1 MPPNPQPETL
11 RRLVELLT
19 SAFDRGELTQVLQ
32 LELNETLANVVA
44 TDGSFAELVFDLVQ
58 WAGRHGRHGRL
69 EPLAEALARARPGRA
84 DLQEV
89 VRSLRGELNGPLP
102 GSPTGSQAPPGRS
115 TPVASTPRATGNPAS
130 RLPSNLESAAEA
142 PDPRTH
148 QVFLSYNSA
157 HRADVVRVAEWLESR
172 GITTWFDQWDLL
184 PGDLA
189 QVEMARALEQV
200 PVVVICLG
208 PTGQDPTGQDP
219 TGQDPTGQDPTGQD
233 PTGQDPTGLGP
244 WQSQEMEAAIARR
257 VSQSPPL
264 RIIPLLLPGTASTPN
279 VVPLFLRGTIWAR
292 WQTEGEFEPVM
303 QQLQRGIEGRP
314 RAVARAAQYSAS
326 GSAQPVRWLLAL
338 RLNARRLSF
347 GTTRA
352 GARSLG
358 VRGEGACYAARV
370 TGGKPAVAGAAICST
385 SSANCA

>member
-1 MPPNPQPETL
+1 MPPHPQPETL

-58 WAGRHGRHGRL
+58 WAGRHGRHGRHGRL

-89 VRSLRGELNGPLP
+89 VRSLRAELNGPLP
-102 GSPTGSQAPPGRS
+102 GSPTGSEVPPGRS
-115 TPVASTPRATGNPAS
+115 TPVASTPRATGNPAP

-142 PDPRTH
+142 PAPRTH

-208 PTGQDPTGQDP
+208 
-219 TGQDPTGQDPTGQD
+219 PTGQDPTGQD

-303 QQLQRGIEGRP
+303 QQLQRGIEGR
-314 RAVARAAQYSAS
+314 
-326 GSAQPVRWLLAL
+326 
-338 RLNARRLSF
+338 
-347 GTTRA
+347 
-352 GARSLG
+352 
-358 VRGEGACYAARV
+358 RGR
-370 TGGKPAVAGAAICST
+370 
-385 SSANCA
+385 

>member
-1 MPPNPQPETL
+1 MPPHPQPETL

-32 LELNETLANVVA
+32 FELGETLATVVA

-58 WAGRHGRHGRL
+58 WAGRHGRL

-102 GSPTGSQAPPGRS
+102 GSSTGPQATPSRS
-115 TPVASTPRATGNPAS
+115 TPVASTPRATGNPAP

-142 PDPRTH
+142 PAPRTH

-172 GITTWFDQWDLL
+172 GITTWFDKWDLL

-189 QVEMARALEQV
+189 QVEMTRALEQV

-208 PTGQDPTGQDP
+208 PTG
-219 TGQDPTGQDPTGQD
+219 
-233 PTGQDPTGLGP
+233 LGP
-244 WQSQEMEAAIARR
+244 WQSHEMEAAIARR

-303 QQLQRGIEGRP
+303 QQLQRGIEGR
-314 RAVARAAQYSAS
+314 
-326 GSAQPVRWLLAL
+326 
-338 RLNARRLSF
+338 
-347 GTTRA
+347 
-352 GARSLG
+352 
-358 VRGEGACYAARV
+358 RGR
-370 TGGKPAVAGAAICST
+370 
-385 SSANCA
+385 

>member
-89 VRSLRGELNGPLP
+89 VRSLRAELSGPLP
-102 GSPTGSQAPPGRS
+102 GSPTGSQTPPGRS

-208 PTGQDPTGQDP
+208 
-219 TGQDPTGQDPTGQD
+219 PTGQDPTGQD

-352 GARSLG
+352 WARSLG

>member
-58 WAGRHGRHGRL
+58 WAGRHGRHGRHGRL
-69 EPLAEALARARPGRA
+69 EPLAEALARARLGRA

-89 VRSLRGELNGPLP
+89 VRSLRAELSGPLP
-102 GSPTGSQAPPGRS
+102 GSPTGSQTPPGRS

-208 PTGQDPTGQDP
+208 
-219 TGQDPTGQDPTGQD
+219 PTGQDPTGQD

-352 GARSLG
+352 WARSLG

>member
-69 EPLAEALARARPGRA
+69 EPLAEALARARLGRA

-89 VRSLRGELNGPLP
+89 VRSLRAELSGPLP
-102 GSPTGSQAPPGRS
+102 GSPTGSQTPPGRS

-208 PTGQDPTGQDP
+208 P

-352 GARSLG
+352 WARSLG

>member
-102 GSPTGSQAPPGRS
+102 GSPTGSQTPPGRS

-208 PTGQDPTGQDP
+208 
-219 TGQDPTGQDPTGQD
+219 PTGQD

-352 GARSLG
+352 WARSLG